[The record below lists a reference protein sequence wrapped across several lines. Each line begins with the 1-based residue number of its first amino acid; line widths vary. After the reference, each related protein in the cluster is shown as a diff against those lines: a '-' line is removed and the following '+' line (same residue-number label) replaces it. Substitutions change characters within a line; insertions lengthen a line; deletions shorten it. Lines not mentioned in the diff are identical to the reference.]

1 MKKTHWE
8 VHITSLFLDCFWHC
22 GSDIYMS
29 MYCVNQMTAMALKLP
44 LETCKDYDLFI
55 KVYNNSNMLIY
66 NILWIKTEI
75 VLNNEEVL

>member
-1 MKKTHWE
+1 
-8 VHITSLFLDCFWHC
+8 
-22 GSDIYMS
+22 MS